1 MKMSRENLMDFDSIY
16 LEYKDYIYRTCILYL
31 KDHHLAEDCTQDV
44 FIKVYKKQK
53 SYKGKSSLKTWITRI
68 CINCCRDMLRKRKVE
83 DNLDESLPEDESDH
97 TKKLIVSEAVISLP
111 LQFREVVI
119 LYYYREF
126 TMKEIAEITHTKI
139 SNVEYRIRRAKELLK
154 ERLGDDLCE

>member
-1 MKMSRENLMDFDSIY
+1 MSREKLMNFDSIY

-68 CINCCRDMLRKRKVE
+68 CINCCRDMLRKRKAE

-97 TKKLIVSEAVISLP
+97 TKKLIVSEAIISLP

-126 TMKEIAEITHTKI
+126 TMKEIAEITPTKI
-139 SNVEYRIRRAKELLK
+139 PNVEYRIRRAKELLK
-154 ERLGDDLCE
+154 ERLGDDFCE

>member
-1 MKMSRENLMDFDSIY
+1 MSREKLMNFDSIY

-31 KDHHLAEDCTQDV
+31 KDHHLAEDCTQNV
-44 FIKVYKKQK
+44 FVKVYRKQK

-68 CINCCRDMLRKRKVE
+68 CINCCRDMLRKRKEE
-83 DNLDESLPEDESDH
+83 DNLDETLPENE
-97 TKKLIVSEAVISLP
+97 SLP
-111 LQFREVVI
+111 LQFREVII

-139 SNVEYRIRRAKELLK
+139 PNIEYRIRRAKELLR
-154 ERLGDDLCE
+154 ERLGDDFCD

>member
-1 MKMSRENLMDFDSIY
+1 MSREKLTDFDSIY

-53 SYKGKSSLKTWITRI
+53 SYKGKSSLKTW
-68 CINCCRDMLRKRKVE
+68 DMLRKRKE
-83 DNLDESLPEDESDH
+83 DDNLDESLTENESDY
-97 TKKLIVSEAVISLP
+97 TEQLIVSEVVMSLP

-139 SNVEYRIRRAKELLK
+139 PNVEYRIRRAKELLK
-154 ERLGDDLCE
+154 ERLGDDFCE

>member
-68 CINCCRDMLRKRKVE
+68 CINCCRDMLRKRKAE

-97 TKKLIVSEAVISLP
+97 TKKMIVSEAVISLP

-119 LYYYREF
+119 CKCQVK
-126 TMKEIAEITHTKI
+126 MSKNAH
-139 SNVEYRIRRAKELLK
+139 LK
-154 ERLGDDLCE
+154 CTILSG

>member
-97 TKKLIVSEAVISLP
+97 TKKLIVSEAVMSLP

-126 TMKEIAEITHTKI
+126 TMKEIAEIIHTKNKNI
-139 SNVEYRIRRAKELLK
+139 EYRIRKAKKLIK
-154 ERLGDDLCE
+154 ERLGDYF

>member
-1 MKMSRENLMDFDSIY
+1 MSRENLMDFDSIY

-68 CINCCRDMLRKRKVE
+68 CINCCRDMLRKRKAE

>member
-1 MKMSRENLMDFDSIY
+1 MSRKKLMNFDSIY

-31 KDHHLAEDCTQDV
+31 KDHHLAEDCTQNV
-44 FIKVYKKQK
+44 FVKVYRKQK

-68 CINCCRDMLRKRKVE
+68 CINCCRDMLRKRKEE
-83 DNLDESLPEDESDH
+83 DNLDETLPENESDH
-97 TKKLIVSEAVISLP
+97 TEQLIVSEAVMSLP
-111 LQFREVVI
+111 LQFREVII

-139 SNVEYRIRRAKELLK
+139 PNIEYRIRRAKELLR
-154 ERLGDDLCE
+154 ERLGDDFCD

>member
-1 MKMSRENLMDFDSIY
+1 MSRENLMDFDSIY

-83 DNLDESLPEDESDH
+83 DNLDESLPEDELDH

>member
-1 MKMSRENLMDFDSIY
+1 MKMSRKKLMNFDSIY

-31 KDHHLAEDCTQDV
+31 KDHHLAEDCTQNV
-44 FIKVYKKQK
+44 FVKVYRKQK

-68 CINCCRDMLRKRKVE
+68 CINCCRDMLRKRKEE
-83 DNLDESLPEDESDH
+83 DNLDETLPENESDH
-97 TKKLIVSEAVISLP
+97 TEQLIVSEAVMSLP
-111 LQFREVVI
+111 LQFREVII

-139 SNVEYRIRRAKELLK
+139 PNIEYRIRRAKELLR
-154 ERLGDDLCE
+154 ERLGDDFCD

>member
-1 MKMSRENLMDFDSIY
+1 MSRENLMDFDSIY

-68 CINCCRDMLRKRKVE
+68 CINCCRDMLRKRREE
-83 DNLDESLPEDESDH
+83 DNLDEALPAIKSDYSE
-97 TKKLIVSEAVISLP
+97 KLIVSEAVMSLP

-139 SNVEYRIRRAKELLK
+139 PNVEYRIRRAKELLK

>member
-1 MKMSRENLMDFDSIY
+1 MSREKLKDFDSIY

-97 TKKLIVSEAVISLP
+97 TKKLIVSEAVMSLP

-154 ERLGDDLCE
+154 ERLGDDFCE

>member
-1 MKMSRENLMDFDSIY
+1 MSREKLTDFDSIY

-53 SYKGKSSLKTWITRI
+53 SYKGKASLKTWITRI
-68 CINCCRDMLRKRKVE
+68 CINCCRDMLRKRKAE
-83 DNLDESLPEDESDH
+83 DNLDDSLPEDESDH

-139 SNVEYRIRRAKELLK
+139 SNVEYRIRRAKELLR
-154 ERLGDDLCE
+154 ERLGDDFCE

>member
-1 MKMSRENLMDFDSIY
+1 MSRENLMDFDSIY

-97 TKKLIVSEAVISLP
+97 TKKLIVSEAVMSLP
-111 LQFREVVI
+111 LQFREVII

-126 TMKEIAEITHTKI
+126 TMKEIAEITNTKI
-139 SNVEYRIRRAKELLK
+139 PNIEYRIRRAKELLR
-154 ERLGDDLCE
+154 ERLGDDFCD

>member
-1 MKMSRENLMDFDSIY
+1 MSRENLMDFDSIY

-44 FIKVYKKQK
+44 FIKV
-53 SYKGKSSLKTWITRI
+53 
-68 CINCCRDMLRKRKVE
+68 RDMLRKRKAE

-139 SNVEYRIRRAKELLK
+139 PNVEYRIRRAKELLK

>member
-1 MKMSRENLMDFDSIY
+1 MSRENLMDFDSIY
-16 LEYKDYIYRTCILYL
+16 LGYKDYIYRTCILYL

-83 DNLDESLPEDESDH
+83 DNLDESFPEDESDH
-97 TKKLIVSEAVISLP
+97 TKKLIVSEAVMSLP

-126 TMKEIAEITHTKI
+126 TMKEIAKIIHTKI
-139 SNVEYRIRRAKELLK
+139 PNIEYRIRRAKELLR
-154 ERLGDDLCE
+154 ERLGDDFCD

>member
-1 MKMSRENLMDFDSIY
+1 MSREKLTDFDSIY

-97 TKKLIVSEAVISLP
+97 TKKLIVSEAVMSLP

-126 TMKEIAEITHTKI
+126 TMKEIAEIIHTKI
-139 SNVEYRIRRAKELLK
+139 PNIEYRICRAKELLR
-154 ERLGDDLCE
+154 ETLGDDFYD

>member
-1 MKMSRENLMDFDSIY
+1 MSREKLMDFDSIY

-139 SNVEYRIRRAKELLK
+139 PNVEYRIRRAKELLK
-154 ERLGDDLCE
+154 ERLGDDFCE

>member
-1 MKMSRENLMDFDSIY
+1 MSRENLTDFDSIY

-68 CINCCRDMLRKRKVE
+68 CINCCRDMLRKRKAE
-83 DNLDESLPEDESDH
+83 DNLNDSLPEDESDH

>member
-1 MKMSRENLMDFDSIY
+1 MSRENLMDFDSIY

-53 SYKGKSSLKTWITRI
+53 FYKGKSSLKTWITRI
-68 CINCCRDMLRKRKVE
+68 CINCCRDMLRKRKAE
-83 DNLDESLPEDESDH
+83 DNLDESLPEDELDH

-139 SNVEYRIRRAKELLK
+139 PNVEYRIRRAKELLK

>member
-1 MKMSRENLMDFDSIY
+1 MSREKLTDFDSVY

-31 KDHHLAEDCTQDV
+31 KDHHLAEDCTQEV
-44 FIKVYKKQK
+44 LIKIYRKQK

-68 CINCCRDMLRKRKVE
+68 CINCCRDMLRKRKEE
-83 DNLDESLPEDESDH
+83 DNLDETLPENEPDH
-97 TKKLIVSEAVISLP
+97 TEQLIVSEAVMSLP

-126 TMKEIAEITHTKI
+126 TMKEIAEITRTKI
-139 SNVEYRIRRAKELLK
+139 PNIEYRIRRAKELLK
-154 ERLGDDLCE
+154 GRLGDDFCE